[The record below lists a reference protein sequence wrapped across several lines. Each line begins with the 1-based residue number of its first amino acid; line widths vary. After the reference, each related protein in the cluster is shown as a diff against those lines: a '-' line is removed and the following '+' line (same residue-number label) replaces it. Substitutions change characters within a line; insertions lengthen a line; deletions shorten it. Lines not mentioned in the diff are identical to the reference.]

1 MLLAIDLGNSNLT
14 CGLFAG
20 DALAHTFRAETRLS
34 RTTDEYAVLLRQ
46 LVTLRGVQESAVT
59 GAILASV
66 VPQLTEVLQLATQQA
81 FGFRP
86 MLVGPGIKTG
96 VPVHYDN
103 PHDVGAD
110 RIVNAVAAF
119 DQVGGPVIVVD
130 LGTGTTFD
138 CISGKG
144 EYLGGAIAPGL
155 EVSLTAL
162 MGRAAKLRPVEIAE
176 PPQVIGRSTQHALQS
191 GVVFGYAALIDGMV
205 ARIEAELGHECTVI
219 GTGGLATLLARHA
232 RSIDRVDPE
241 LTLKGLRVLYRRNAG
256 K

>member
-14 CGLFAG
+14 CGLFVE
-20 DALAHTFRAETRLS
+20 DRLAHTFRAETRLS
-34 RTTDEYAVLLRQ
+34 RTTDEHAILLRQ
-46 LVTLRGVQESAVT
+46 LVTLHGVDASAVQ

-66 VPQLTEVLQLATQQA
+66 VPQLTEVLQAATLQA
-81 FGFRP
+81 FGVRP
-86 MLVGPGIKTG
+86 LLVGPGMKTG

-103 PHDVGAD
+103 PHDVGSD

-119 DQVGGPVIVVD
+119 EEVQGPVIVVD

-138 CISGKG
+138 CISPKG

-162 MGRAAKLRPVEIAE
+162 MSRAAKLRPVEIAE
-176 PPQVIGRSTQHALQS
+176 PPGVVGRSTQHALQS

-205 ARIEAELGHECTVI
+205 ARIEAELGYECTVI
-219 GTGGLATLLARHA
+219 GTGGLAMLLAKHA

-241 LTLKGLRVLYRRNAG
+241 LTLKGLRVLFQRNSTR
-256 K
+256 

>member
-14 CGLFAG
+14 CGLFVG
-20 DALAHTFRAETRLS
+20 DELEHTFRAETRLS
-34 RTTDEYAVLLRQ
+34 RTTDEYAILLRQ
-46 LVTLRGVQESAVT
+46 LVTLRGIEANTVDA
-59 GAILASV
+59 AILASV
-66 VPQLTEVLQLATQQA
+66 VPQLTEVLQAATLQA
-81 FGFRP
+81 FGVKP
-86 MLVGPGIKTG
+86 LLVGPGMKTG

-103 PHDVGAD
+103 PHDVGSD

-119 DQVGGPVIVVD
+119 EQVQGPVIVVD

-138 CISGKG
+138 CISPRG

-176 PPQVIGRSTQHALQS
+176 PPSVIGRSTQHALQS

-219 GTGGLATLLARHA
+219 GTGGQASLLARHA
-232 RSIDRVDPE
+232 HSIDRVDTE
-241 LTLKGLRVLYRRNAG
+241 LTLKGLAVLFRRNSTR
-256 K
+256 